1 MLSRTLL
8 FCFILLQTNVFAQD
22 EFYTLTPLSL
32 NDLSAFK
39 APSKNWKIKANIS
52 GGFNDA
58 KSKSELSE
66 LYHAAAFF
74 AEQLSSHL
82 ERDTVSSRETAAKAR
97 EELNSKL
104 KLTRGLLLT
113 LDVEI

>member
-8 FCFILLQTNVFAQD
+8 FCFILLQINVFAQD

-58 KSKSELSE
+58 KSKSESGTGV
-66 LYHAAAFF
+66 LYNDFDESVRF
-74 AEQLSSHL
+74 KPES
-82 ERDTVSSRETAAKAR
+82 
-97 EELNSKL
+97 
-104 KLTRGLLLT
+104 
-113 LDVEI
+113 